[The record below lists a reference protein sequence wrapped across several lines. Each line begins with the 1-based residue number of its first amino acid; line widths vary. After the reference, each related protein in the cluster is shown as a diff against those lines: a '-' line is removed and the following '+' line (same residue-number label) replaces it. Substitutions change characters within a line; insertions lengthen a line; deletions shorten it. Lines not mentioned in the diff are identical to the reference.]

1 MTSTCAARCSGYEE
15 KIVMT
20 EKVAI
25 IGAGLIGRSWSA
37 LFARAGYEVQV
48 WDADPSVLERY
59 AEDMATL
66 CDTLVTEKLLDDS
79 DSTLARIRTFPTLE
93 EAVTG
98 VVFVQENGPEK
109 VEVKQELFARLD
121 AATPAGA
128 VIASSTSAI
137 IPSRFTKGL
146 THRDRCLVGH
156 PVNPPHLVPV
166 VELCPAPWTATE
178 TLDQAEAIY
187 TKIGQVPVRMTTER
201 DGFVLNRLQG
211 ALLAEALRLL
221 GEGVVSVEG
230 LDATIKD
237 GLGLR
242 WALMGPIETIDLNA
256 PGGIIDYATR
266 YGGFYARLAQ
276 EPAGPEVFSIEN
288 AERIAATWPQ
298 DRSPDSIRAR
308 QDRRDRRLAAL
319 RRHLAS
325 EQR

>member
-1 MTSTCAARCSGYEE
+1 
-15 KIVMT
+15 MT

-37 LFARAGYEVQV
+37 LFARAGYAVQV
-48 WDADPSVLERY
+48 WDADAGVLERF
-59 AEDMATL
+59 EDDMATL
-66 CDTLVTEKLLDDS
+66 CDTLAAEKLLDDR
-79 DSTLARIRTFPTLE
+79 DGTLARISTFPTLE
-93 EAVTG
+93 LAVSG
-98 VVFVQENGPEK
+98 VIFVQENGPEK
-109 VEVKQELFARLD
+109 IEVKQELFARLD
-121 AATPAGA
+121 AATPADA

-137 IPSRFTKGL
+137 VASRFTEGL
-146 THRDRCLVGH
+146 AQRGRCLVGH

-166 VELCPAPWTATE
+166 VELCPAPWTTTE
-178 TLDQAEAIY
+178 TMDRAEAIY
-187 TKIGQVPVRMTTER
+187 AAIGQVPVRMAHER

-256 PGGIIDYATR
+256 PGGIVDYATR
-266 YGGFYARLAQ
+266 YGSFYARLA
-276 EPAGPEVFSIEN
+276 ESPAGPEVFSVAN
-288 AERIAATWPQ
+288 AEKIAATWPQ

-319 RRHLAS
+319 RRHLAF
-325 EQR
+325 EQT

>member
-1 MTSTCAARCSGYEE
+1 MSDT
-15 KIVMT
+15 
-20 EKVAI
+20 VAI

-37 LFARAGYEVQV
+37 LFARAGYRVQV
-48 WDADPSVLERY
+48 WDADPGVLDRFG
-59 AEDMATL
+59 ADMAKL
-66 CDTLVTEKLLDDS
+66 CDTLVAERLLEDRDA
-79 DSTLARIRTFPTLE
+79 TLARIRTAATLE
-93 EAVTG
+93 EAVSG

-109 VEVKQELFARLD
+109 IEVKRDLFARLD
-121 AATPAGA
+121 AATPPDA

-137 IPSRFTKGL
+137 VASRFTETL
-146 THRDRCLVGH
+146 AHRGRCLVGH

-166 VELCPAPWTATE
+166 VELCPAPWTTAE
-178 TLDQAEAIY
+178 TMDRAQAVY
-187 TKIGQVPVRMTTER
+187 DRIGQVPVRMTRER

-211 ALLAEALRLL
+211 ALLGEALRLL

-256 PGGIIDYATR
+256 PGGIVDYATR
-266 YGGFYARLAQ
+266 YGGFYAGLAE
-276 EPAGPEVFSIEN
+276 EPAGPEVFSVGN

-298 DRSPDSIRAR
+298 DRSPDTIRAR
-308 QDRRDRRLAAL
+308 QDIRDTRLAAL

-325 EQR
+325 EQS

>member
-1 MTSTCAARCSGYEE
+1 MNE
-15 KIVMT
+15 I
-20 EKVAI
+20 VAI
-25 IGAGLIGRSWSA
+25 IGAGLIGRSWSV
-37 LFARAGYEVQV
+37 LFARAGYAVQV
-48 WDADPSVLERY
+48 WDADANVLERF

-66 CDTLVTEKLLDDS
+66 CDTLVAENLLEDRDG
-79 DSTLARIRTFPTLE
+79 TLARIRTCATLE
-93 EAVTG
+93 AAVAG

-109 VEVKQELFARLD
+109 IDVKQRLFAELD
-121 AATPAGA
+121 AATPANA
-128 VIASSTSAI
+128 IIASSTSAI
-137 IPSRFTKGL
+137 VPSHFTENLAQRG
-146 THRDRCLVGH
+146 RCLVGH

-166 VELCPAPWTATE
+166 VELCPAPWTTVE
-178 TLDQAEAIY
+178 TMDRAEAIY
-187 TKIGQVPVRMTTER
+187 AAIGQVPVRMTRER

-256 PGGIIDYATR
+256 PGGIVDYATR
-266 YGGFYARLAQ
+266 YGGFYAGLAE
-276 EPAGPEVFSIEN
+276 EPAGPEVFSVAN
-288 AERIAATWPQ
+288 AEKIAATWPQ

-308 QDRRDRRLAAL
+308 QDRRDSRLAAL

-325 EQR
+325 CRQT